1 MNKPDEI
8 KTKLNAWLD
17 AKRTLWL
24 LVTIGVI
31 FLLVFDND
39 SVLYQR
45 KLNREIRNLRAE
57 NQRLARE
64 IRENQNLLQHF
75 DHYDYLEKYA
85 RKTFYLRK
93 KNEDIYLINR
103 PDSLKR

>member
-1 MNKPDEI
+1 MPDIKRNINALNK
-8 KTKLNAWLD
+8 WFD
-17 AKRTLWL
+17 AKRFLWL
-24 LVTIGVI
+24 LVTTGITV
-31 FLLVFDND
+31 LLFFDKD
-39 SVLYQR
+39 SVIYQR

-64 IRENQNLLQHF
+64 IRENQNLLQNF
-75 DHYDYLEKYA
+75 DRYDYLEKYA

-93 KNEDIYLINR
+93 KNEDIYLIKR